1 MSVVSS
7 LPLDLAGEQCPL
19 CLDPLSEFIDLTQR
33 QCKHIVCTA
42 CFHAGEKASGYCN
55 NACPVCRVPCVASTR
70 NNASLVTHFPATK
83 QLMAVS
89 KEKRKGDESR
99 GRLPREGPSLG
110 SERAGAGA
118 DKRVEDPE
126 RPSKKKKVQ
135 EKRAD
140 KEDGGFTFANR
151 GDVRRLGISVP
162 TGDAHTCLPDATWPL
177 IKHVLP
183 STKLTL
189 ETIRRSISRA
199 DSRDPNFSMAKT
211 FVGGYGLDLHYDRR
225 LNNPRALFRQRDGA
239 YLVQLQLFT
248 DVGIDYH
255 YVAYLA
261 ATGHVID
268 NHPRAKVPVVDDIDR
283 STNKLAIKVFAQLFP
298 GAQRVHMKAV
308 SELSKVGQR
317 SHFIERIVPSI
328 VPPTTRST
336 PATFDDLFVELYHDK
351 YISLD
356 ELNEIVPILD

>member
-162 TGDAHTCLPDATWPL
+162 AGDAHTCLPDATWPL

-261 ATGHVID
+261 ATGH
-268 NHPRAKVPVVDDIDR
+268 
-283 STNKLAIKVFAQLFP
+283 
-298 GAQRVHMKAV
+298 HM
-308 SELSKVGQR
+308 
-317 SHFIERIVPSI
+317 
-328 VPPTTRST
+328 
-336 PATFDDLFVELYHDK
+336 
-351 YISLD
+351 
-356 ELNEIVPILD
+356 